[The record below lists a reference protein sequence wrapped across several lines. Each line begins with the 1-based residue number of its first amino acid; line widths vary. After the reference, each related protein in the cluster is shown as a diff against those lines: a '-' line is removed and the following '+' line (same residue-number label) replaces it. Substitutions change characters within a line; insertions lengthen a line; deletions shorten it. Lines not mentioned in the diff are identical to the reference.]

1 MNKSYI
7 LFSQNATGTGQRNTW
22 NGSAG
27 DGTGSANS
35 VPGII
40 QGVPTTV
47 ASSNFDANANVE
59 QVNGNTARHS
69 LDFLNGGT
77 YAGSGLE
84 ANLADGRAFG
94 GPAGNANPVLTSSVV
109 DGVLSFS
116 LANNDWNGIKNI
128 EMSIDSEDLA
138 GLKAI
143 NIRNFV
149 DVRIKLGDEAVRP
162 NCSSTEGYEGS
173 YVVNIENVKRGELI
187 ASESDQGVDATISL
201 TTNLL
206 RANVSEWQASFVMVG
221 SQFGDSLLV
230 EQGDFVGGAKTLP
243 GQVFDNSGKLQLIVA
258 NMGGGDD
265 VFDGNGSFAQS
276 AVTLGTDHGQLFFG
290 AAGTVKLGF
299 GGNEQGAKALLT
311 EWFDDADAAGLDL
324 TMTAYWKTTGGDI
337 ATAQATSSLGDQAGV
352 AAIPGTDFN
361 AGFSQT
367 SGIWAGAS
375 DLGTVQNTPA
385 LYPDVGGLGISQA
398 NRTEFFG
405 AGANLTNGDN
415 AASNGIY
422 EINAW
427 GGADG
432 NTFSDV
438 LVVKW
443 EGGDAIAA
451 KVDLNYFYC
460 GENGGEVARI
470 QLWNNGVLVDDS
482 LYGPDDLLVPTGT
495 FSATNGGEGSFIISG
510 KGSFDE
516 IRFVGY
522 NTAAAVAAGD
532 PSDYLVDGIEL
543 VMSGQFA
550 AALGGD
556 VAYAGSGA
564 DNFLYNVA
572 NDDGVDTIY
581 DFTKSQD
588 QLLVQGAGGTQV
600 VQEIGGDTIVS
611 FGSYDGGIILKGI
624 TGLVVGTDIVFA

>member
-7 LFSQNATGTGQRNTW
+7 LFSQSATGTGQRNTW
-22 NGSAG
+22 NGGAG

-35 VPGII
+35 VPGIV

-59 QVNGNTARHS
+59 QVNGVTARHS
-69 LDFLNGGT
+69 LDFLDSGA
-77 YAGSGLE
+77 YAGSGL
-84 ANLADGRAFG
+84 ANNLADGRAFS
-94 GPAGNANPVLTSSVV
+94 GPAGNQNPALTSSVA

-128 EMSIDSEDLA
+128 EMAIDSEDLA
-138 GLKAI
+138 GLKGLDL
-143 NIRNFV
+143 RNFV
-149 DVRIKLGDEAVRP
+149 DVRIKLGDEAVTP
-162 NCSSTEGYEGS
+162 NCRSTEGYEGS
-173 YVVNIENVKRGELI
+173 YSVNIENVKRGELI
-187 ASESDQGVDATISL
+187 ASASDQGVDATISL
-201 TTNLL
+201 TTNLASPNL
-206 RANVSEWQASFVMVG
+206 SIWQASFLMVG

-230 EQGDFVGGAKTLP
+230 EQGDMMGFAKTLP
-243 GQVFDNSGKLQLIVA
+243 GQVFDNTGKLQLVVA

-265 VFDGNGSFAQS
+265 SYNGNGSFAQS

-290 AAGTVKLGF
+290 SAGTAKLGF
-299 GGNEQGAKALLT
+299 AGTEQGAKAQLT
-311 EWFDDADAAGLDL
+311 DWFDDADAAGLDL
-324 TMTAYWKTTGGDI
+324 VMTAHWKTTGGVVG
-337 ATAQATSSLGDQAGV
+337 TAQTSSSLGGQAGV

-361 AGFSQT
+361 AGFSQP
-367 SGIWAGAS
+367 SAIWAGPA
-375 DLGTVQNTPA
+375 DLGTVQNTPT
-385 LYPDVGGLGISQA
+385 LYPDAGGLGISQA

-405 AGANLTNGDN
+405 PATVTNADAAAANGM
-415 AASNGIY
+415 Y

-438 LVVKW
+438 LVVLW

-470 QLWNNGVLVDDS
+470 QLWNDGELVDDS
-482 LYGPDDLLVPTGT
+482 IYGPDDLLVPTGT

-532 PSDYLVDGIEL
+532 PSDYLVDGVEL
-543 VMSGQFA
+543 VLSGQA
-550 AALGGD
+550 VTALGGD

-564 DNFLYNVA
+564 DNFLYNVG
-572 NDDGVDTIY
+572 NDDGVDTIF
-581 DFTKSQD
+581 DFAKGQD
-588 QLLVQGAGGTQV
+588 QLLVQLSGDTQV

-611 FGSYDGGIILKGI
+611 FAGYDGGIILKGV

>member
-7 LFSQNATGTGQRNTW
+7 LFSQSATGTGQRNTW
-22 NGSAG
+22 DGGAG

-35 VPGII
+35 VPGIV

-47 ASSNFDANANVE
+47 ASSNFNANANVE

-77 YAGSGLE
+77 YAGSGLSN
-84 ANLADGRAFG
+84 NLADGRAFS
-94 GPAGNANPVLTSSVV
+94 GPAAAQNPVLTSSVV

-116 LANNDWNGIKNI
+116 LANNDWNGIKNL
-128 EMSIDSEDLA
+128 EMSIDTEDLA
-138 GLKAI
+138 GLNGI

-149 DVRIKLGDEAVRP
+149 DVRIKLGDEAVEPTCR
-162 NCSSTEGYEGS
+162 STDGYEGK

-201 TTNLL
+201 TTNL
-206 RANVSEWQASFVMVG
+206 ASPNVSIWQASFLMVG

-230 EQGDFVGGAKTLP
+230 EQGDMAGFAKTLP
-243 GQVFDNSGKLQLIVA
+243 GQVFDNTGKLQLVVA

-265 VFDGNGSFAQS
+265 VYNGNGSFAQS

-290 AAGTVKLGF
+290 SAGTVKLGF
-299 GGNEQGAKALLT
+299 AGTQQGATAQLT
-311 EWFDDADAAGLDL
+311 DWFDDADAAGLDL
-324 TMTAYWKTTGGDI
+324 TMTAYWKTTGGNI

-367 SGIWAGAS
+367 SGIWTGPA
-375 DLGTVQNTPA
+375 DLGTVQTSPA

-405 AGANLTNGDN
+405 TATVTNGD
-415 AASNGIY
+415 AASANGMY

-427 GGADG
+427 GGANG

-443 EGGDAIAA
+443 DGGDAIAA
-451 KVDLNYFYC
+451 KIDLNYFYC
-460 GENGGEVARI
+460 GENEGEVARI

-482 LYGPDDLLVPTGT
+482 IYGPDDLLVPTGT

-543 VMSGQFA
+543 VMSGQLA
-550 AALGGD
+550 TALGGD
-556 VAYAGSGA
+556 VAYGGSGA

-581 DFTKSQD
+581 DFTQGQD
-588 QLLVQGAGGTQV
+588 QLLVQLGGDSQI

-611 FGSYDGGIILKGI
+611 FASYDGGIILKGV
-624 TGLVVGTDIVFA
+624 TGLVIGTDIVFA